1 MNWGGEMKLKEIEA
15 FDAFM
20 KHGTTK
26 AAADA
31 MAISQ
36 SMVSRLLTGLEEE
49 VGFNL
54 FKRTRNHIEPTTEA
68 FAFHASALRLI
79 SSIRDTQK
87 DAEAIANNQVGNVV
101 IAAQPIFCDTF
112 LLDVVKRFKERHPKV
127 GVRLVDV
134 GMQELLK
141 MIYNNTCDMALG
153 ITLEA
158 EAYGASITSLARCSA
173 RCIMHRKHPL
183 ANQDIVPIAS
193 LQNQTFIELMPDSP
207 LRSRVDYIMQTIDIK
222 RSIAAEIRPMRG
234 VCALVDRGVGIAIV
248 DPIAELLLPGTD
260 VVSKPLDPTIEWEI
274 ALFKSKR
281 RPLSSVSA
289 AFFDEVHQEIA
300 NLINIGSLQERRNV

>member
-1 MNWGGEMKLKEIEA
+1 MKVKEIEA

-49 VGFNL
+49 VGFTL
-54 FKRTRNHIEPTTEA
+54 FKRTRNQIEPTAEA

-112 LLDVVKRFKERHPKV
+112 LLDVVKRFKEHHPKV

-141 MIYNNTCDMALG
+141 MIDNNTCDMALG

-158 EAYGASITSLARCSA
+158 DTYGASVTSLARCSA

-183 ANQDIVPIAS
+183 ADLNVVPITS

-222 RSIAAEIRPMRG
+222 RNIAAEIRPMRG
-234 VCALVDRGVGIAIV
+234 VCALVDRGVGIAVI
-248 DPIAELLLPGTD
+248 DPIAELLLPGTN
-260 VVSKPLDPTIEWEI
+260 VVSKPLDPSIEWEI
-274 ALFKSKR
+274 ALLKSKR
-281 RPLSSVSA
+281 RPLSNVSA
-289 AFFDEVHQEIA
+289 AFYNEVHQEIT
-300 NLINIGSLQERRNV
+300 NLINIGILQERRHA

>member
-1 MNWGGEMKLKEIEA
+1 MKVKEIEA

-31 MAISQ
+31 LAISQ
-36 SMVSRLLTGLEEE
+36 SMVSRLLSGLEEE
-49 VGFNL
+49 VGFVL
-54 FKRTRNHIEPTTEA
+54 FKRTRNQIEPTAEA
-68 FAFHASALRLI
+68 FAFHDSALRLI

-112 LLDVVKRFKERHPKV
+112 LLDVIKRFKERHPKV
-127 GVRLVDV
+127 GVRLIDV

-141 MIYNNTCDMALG
+141 MIDNNTCDMALG

-158 EAYGASITSLARCSA
+158 DTYGASVTSLARCSA

-183 ANQDIVPIAS
+183 ATLDIVPITS

-222 RSIAAEIRPMRG
+222 RNIAAEIRPMRG
-234 VCALVDRGVGIAIV
+234 VCALVDRGVGIAVV

-260 VVSKPLDPTIEWEI
+260 VVSKPLEPTIEWEI
-274 ALFKSKR
+274 ALLKSKR
-281 RPLSSVSA
+281 RPLSNVSA
-289 AFFDEVHQEIA
+289 AFCDELEKEIA
-300 NLINIGSLQERRNV
+300 NLISMGIMQERRHA

>member
-1 MNWGGEMKLKEIEA
+1 MKIKEIEA

-26 AAADA
+26 AAAEA
-31 MAISQ
+31 LAISQ

-49 VGFNL
+49 VGFTL
-54 FKRTRNHIEPTTEA
+54 FKRTRNQIEPTPEA
-68 FAFHASALRLI
+68 FAFHASARRLI

-112 LLDVVKRFKERHPKV
+112 LLDVIKRFKKRHPKV

-141 MIYNNTCDMALG
+141 MIDNNTCDIALG

-158 EAYGASITSLARCSA
+158 DTYGASVTSLARCSA
-173 RCIMHRKHPL
+173 RCIMHRQHPL
-183 ANQDIVPIAS
+183 TALDEVPIAK
-193 LQNQTFIELMPDSP
+193 LRNQTFVELMPDSP

-222 RSIAAEIRPMRG
+222 RDIAAEIRPMRG
-234 VCALVDRGVGIAIV
+234 VCALVDRNVGLAVV
-248 DPIAELLLPGTD
+248 DPIAELLLAGTNI
-260 VVSKPLDPTIEWEI
+260 VSKPITPSIEWEI
-274 ALFKSKR
+274 ALLKSKR
-281 RPLSSVSA
+281 RPLSTVSA
-289 AFFDEVHQEIA
+289 AFYDEICQEIDT
-300 NLINIGSLQERRNV
+300 LIDMGILQKRR